1 MSHRNWRPQP
11 QMTATVRLTGVAAQK
26 LAAWLASQ
34 PLPPRTA
41 NEALNM
47 ALESLQPLPQN
58 ESFSAMWRTISDL
71 TAELDEMKLRLQVAS
86 STLSEVEKSARQT
99 DLQ

>member
-26 LAAWLASQ
+26 LTAWLASQ

-47 ALESLQPLPQN
+47 ALESLQPLPLN
-58 ESFSAMWRTISDL
+58 ENFLVMWRTISDL
-71 TAELDEMKLRLQVAS
+71 TAELDEMKARLQVAS
-86 STLSEVEKSARQT
+86 SVLTEVEKGSRQT
-99 DLQ
+99 ELQ

>member
-26 LAAWLASQ
+26 LTAWLASQ
-34 PLPPRTA
+34 PLPPRNA

-47 ALESLQPLPQN
+47 ALESLQPLPLN
-58 ESFSAMWRTISDL
+58 ENFSAMWRIINDL
-71 TAELDEMKLRLQVAS
+71 TVELDEMKARLQVAS
-86 STLSEVEKSARQT
+86 SVLTEVEKGSRQT
-99 DLQ
+99 ELQ